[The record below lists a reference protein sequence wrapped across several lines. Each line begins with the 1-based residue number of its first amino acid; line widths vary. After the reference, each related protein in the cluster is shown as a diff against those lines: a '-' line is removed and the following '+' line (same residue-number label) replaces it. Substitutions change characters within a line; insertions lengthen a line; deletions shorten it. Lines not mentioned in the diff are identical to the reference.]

1 MTYYGKFKAPKREYV
16 KCIQVLNSAMY
27 VGTTYV
33 QCMCVMNMHSAQMLK
48 FLKGKIRD
56 ITFKKWALL
65 MDRAYN

>member
-33 QCMCVMNMHSAQMLK
+33 QCMYICAKYVECV
-48 FLKGKIRD
+48 
-56 ITFKKWALL
+56 
-65 MDRAYN
+65 